1 MSSELDTI
9 EESIKIALDAADA
22 ATDIT
27 SEYNKV
33 KREHKK
39 LEAKVKQIHRYT
51 TIIFGSSI
59 LASIV
64 AIGFSSVI
72 YFRSMSD
79 LSVMTTTNREA
90 LVIFAENVD
99 AVKETTSNLRMAMDN
114 QALIQ
119 DQNKRVL
126 NKMEVMRDDFKA
138 TTTSM
143 QSQVTTANEQLS
155 TEIAN
160 FSGQLSSTVSET
172 LVSQMNGQLAQI
184 EALING
190 IQDAYASSLEGVTTT
205 LADNKT
211 MQSLADT
218 QTLLAKQI
226 KLLEKKNNEMIK
238 QLQSRDNHIKFP

>member
-1 MSSELDTI
+1 MSAELDTI

-59 LASIV
+59 LASVV
-64 AIGFSSVI
+64 AIGFSSVL
-72 YFRSMSD
+72 YFKSMSD

-99 AVKETTSNLRMAMDN
+99 ALKETTNNLKMAMDN

-119 DQNKRVL
+119 DQNKKVL
-126 NKMEVMRDDFKA
+126 NKIEVMRDDFKT

-143 QSQVTTANEQLS
+143 QTQVKSANEQLS
-155 TEIAN
+155 GEIAN
-160 FSGQLSSTVSET
+160 FSGQLSSTVSDT

-184 EALING
+184 ESLING
-190 IQDAYASSLEGVTTT
+190 IQDSYTNSIEGISST

-218 QTLLAKQI
+218 QNLLSQQI
-226 KLLEKKNNEMIK
+226 KLLEKKNTEMIQK
-238 QLQSRDNHIKFP
+238 LQSKDNHIKFP